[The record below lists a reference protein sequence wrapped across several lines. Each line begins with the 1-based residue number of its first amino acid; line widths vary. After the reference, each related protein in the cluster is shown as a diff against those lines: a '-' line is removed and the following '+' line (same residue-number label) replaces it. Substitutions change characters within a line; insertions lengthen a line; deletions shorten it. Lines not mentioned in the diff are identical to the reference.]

1 MEDSDITKEDIDFIN
16 ELSKVELFPSGITNF
31 KQLIKFIGNFVPTNE
46 QDINYSHICEGKFEF
61 EIDTTDKVPR
71 MYPNINKIIVTI
83 IDLLNGRTDEYFISK
98 TIDRR
103 KILIYEKLFS
113 NKMNAKFIYQKLK
126 SEIKKLEEIIKKLKE
141 ENLEVFTL
149 RSNLRILESEK
160 ASLKSQ
166 LEVNNR
172 EIKTLRDQH
181 SGNALKRMSKEL
193 GEALAENIRLKN
205 VVDDNEQTIRDL
217 REKLNKDISQLE
229 EAPKNKNGEGR
240 FSLLEI

>member
-1 MEDSDITKEDIDFIN
+1 MEDNDITKEDIDFIN
-16 ELSKVELFPSGITNF
+16 NLSKVELSPRGITNF
-31 KQLIKFIGNFVPTNE
+31 KQLVKFIGNFVPTNE

-71 MYPNINKIIVTI
+71 IYPNMNKIIVTI
-83 IDLLNGRTDEYFISK
+83 IDLLNGITDEYFISK

-103 KILIYEKLFS
+103 KIYIYEKLFA

-126 SEIKKLEEIIKKLKE
+126 SEIKKLKE

-149 RSNLRILESEK
+149 KSNLRILESEK
-160 ASLKSQ
+160 ESLKSQ

-205 VVDDNEQTIRDL
+205 VVEDNEETIRDL
-217 REKLNKDISQLE
+217 REKLNRNIPQLE
-229 EAPKNKNGEGR
+229 EALKNKKSEGR